1 MARHDFKAT
10 ARTLRGRQGA
20 AGGLLLFAVVILLGI
35 LFVWAHLT
43 EIDDV
48 TRAQAR
54 VIPSQLVQVVQAA
67 ETGTITDINVRA
79 GDIVKSG
86 DVLLA
91 FDPVLLRAELD
102 AATSEATALSVRRDR
117 LEAQIE
123 DRPFEPDVE
132 DENRAELYTAEQ
144 DLFAAMAEQLS
155 ADLEVLEAQRQIKL
169 SEIEAAEISQK
180 VNRETIA
187 LLEEEMAVIEP
198 LVERRIETPL
208 AIISL
213 RRELSQQLGQLS
225 NAENRVVMAQAA
237 LTEIDNQIVAR
248 KRAFRT
254 TANRDLTETLARLS
268 ALETRIPALE
278 ARFARA
284 EIRTPT
290 DGIVNQVLFS
300 TIGGVAQQGQ
310 TVAEIVPFGETVKV
324 EAYVTPDDIAFLRPD
339 QPVKVQITAYD
350 ASRYGSL
357 DGTIT
362 RIGADTVL
370 APDGESSVFVIEI
383 DLSGQLTDI
392 DGQELEI
399 IPGMV
404 AQVDILSEPK
414 TVLAYFIEPVLR
426 VKDRAFRD

>member
-1 MARHDFKAT
+1 
-10 ARTLRGRQGA
+10 
-20 AGGLLLFAVVILLGI
+20 
-35 LFVWAHLT
+35 
-43 EIDDV
+43 
-48 TRAQAR
+48 
-54 VIPSQLVQVVQAA
+54 
-67 ETGTITDINVRA
+67 
-79 GDIVKSG
+79 
-86 DVLLA
+86 
-91 FDPVLLRAELD
+91 
-102 AATSEATALSVRRDR
+102 
-117 LEAQIE
+117 
-123 DRPFEPDVE
+123 
-132 DENRAELYTAEQ
+132 
-144 DLFAAMAEQLS
+144 
-155 ADLEVLEAQRQIKL
+155 
-169 SEIEAAEISQK
+169 
-180 VNRETIA
+180 
-187 LLEEEMAVIEP
+187 
-198 LVERRIETPL
+198 
-208 AIISL
+208 
-213 RRELSQQLGQLS
+213 
-225 NAENRVVMAQAA
+225 
-237 LTEIDNQIVAR
+237 
-248 KRAFRT
+248 
-254 TANRDLTETLARLS
+254 
-268 ALETRIPALE
+268 LE

-383 DLSGQLTDI
+383 DLSGRLTDI